1 MLNVYRRHRGT
12 CSLKGKRKDR
22 IHGKGYCPTKPPCRI
37 YYEGIDG
44 AGRNHKPTLL
54 IDPETD
60 GVCRDWNRAC
70 EIIRQME
77 LPTPVEPI
85 QEPKVQIADAVTAY
99 LASKEVND
107 PDTQKKNR
115 RLLNRLVAFCA
126 SIGKTAIADVTR
138 PDLEAFRNTWS
149 AWTRSGKVKQNS
161 QTILKA
167 FFAYCEE
174 DGVDYI
180 TKNPAR
186 KLSAIPEEKEQ
197 TTPFQ
202 PEEVQRII
210 EALPKLTDEYGRHGE
225 PIALQTKAFVY
236 VMRYTGLSI
245 GDTTTLEKSHVDGC
259 RIRTYRKKT
268 NEDVY
273 VRVPKFVIDA
283 LYAAPHDSNTYFFWT
298 GEGKRHSRSNK
309 WGTRLQRLFVIADV
323 KTKQVM
329 KRRRSGGKLKD
340 EPELVTISEATPHMF
355 RHTFARDWLL
365 AGNSMEDLAA
375 ILGNSVKIIEKHYSK
390 WDKRRQKRLD
400 ESLSHM
406 WEDDPLTQQLGG

>member
-1 MLNVYRRHRGT
+1 MLNLYRRHRGK
-12 CSLKGKRKDR
+12 CSLKGKRGVR
-22 IHGKGYCPTKPPCRI
+22 SHGKGFCPTKPPCRI

-44 AGRNHKPTLL
+44 TGRKHNPTLL

-60 GVCRDWNRAC
+60 GACRDWNRAC

-77 LPTPVEPI
+77 LPTSVEPV
-85 QEPKVQIADAVTAY
+85 QKPKVQIADAVEAY
-99 LASKEVND
+99 LASKKVNSEE
-107 PDTQKKNR
+107 TQRKER
-115 RLLNRLVAFCA
+115 DLLKRRLVAYCT
-126 SIGKTAIADVTR
+126 SIGKTAIEEVSR
-138 PDLEAFRNTWS
+138 PDLEAFRNSWS
-149 AWTRSGKVKQNS
+149 GWTSSAKVKTNS

-167 FFAYCEE
+167 FFSYCE
-174 DGVDYI
+174 DVDYI
-180 TKNPAR
+180 GKNPAK
-186 KLSAIPEEKEQ
+186 KLSPIPEDKEQ
-197 TTPFQ
+197 TTPFE

-210 EALPKLTDEYGRHGE
+210 EALPKLTDEYGRSGE

-236 VMRYTGLSI
+236 AMRYTGMSI

-273 VRVPKFVIDA
+273 VRVPQFVIET

-298 GEGKRHSRSNK
+298 GQGKPHSRTNK
-309 WGTRLQRLFVIADV
+309 WGIRLKRLFVLAGV
-323 KTKQVM
+323 KTKMVQ

-340 EPELVTISEATPHMF
+340 EPEVVTISEATPHMF
-355 RHTFARDWLL
+355 RHTFARDWLF

-400 ESLSHM
+400 ESLSQM
-406 WEDDPLTQQLGG
+406 WENDPFTQQLGG